1 MSRRLEHPM
10 AFAAPPE
17 TVYAAFAGEDY
28 WQALMARYR
37 EHTQESEIT
46 AFTSGADGVDV
57 AFRQVLSRSEL
68 PGLVRTIIP
77 VDMIIERH
85 QHFNAFNEVN
95 STAAGH
101 FAASVPHVPGRLDG
115 TYALSDASAGSRL
128 LVTGRAKVSVP
139 LVGGKLEKLV
149 LDFMKNLLTLEEA
162 FTADWIA
169 QHS

>member
-1 MSRRLEHPM
+1 M
-10 AFAAPPE
+10 AFAAPPGA
-17 TVYAAFAGEDY
+17 VFAAFAGEDY

-37 EHTQESEIT
+37 QHTQESEIT
-46 AFTSGADGVDV
+46 AFVSGADGIDV
-57 AFRQVLSRSEL
+57 TFRQVLSRSEL
-68 PGLVRTIIP
+68 PGLVRTVIP
-77 VDMIIERH
+77 VDMVIDRR
-85 QHFNAFNEVN
+85 QHFSALNEVN
-95 STAAGH
+95 STAAGK
-101 FAASVPHVPGRLDG
+101 FDALVPHVPGRLDG
-115 TYALSDASAGSRL
+115 TYALSETSTGSEL